1 MNEDIIFNKKKFKAI
16 IHYII
21 NKCGLNHNVGR
32 TVIYKLLY
40 FSDFDFYELYE
51 RSISGEKYIRKPNGP
66 VPKHFH
72 ESKNELINEGKIKED
87 KELIL
92 DYYKYKYSSLS
103 TPDISSL
110 SSEELN
116 VIDDTLNKISHMH
129 SGNISEYSHGDLP
142 WRIAE
147 PEEELDYEYVFYR
160 DPEYSVRDYDE

>member
-1 MNEDIIFNKKKFKAI
+1 MNEDIKYSPNKFKAM

-51 RSISGEKYIRKPNGP
+51 KPISGERYIRKPQGP
-66 VPKHFH
+66 IPTHFL
-72 ESKNELINEGKIKED
+72 ELKNELIEEGKIKETRTP
-87 KELIL
+87 IIN
-92 DYYKYKYSSLS
+92 YFKYNYSSMK
-103 TPDISSL
+103 TPDISL
-110 SSEELN
+110 LN
-116 VIDDTLNKISHMH
+116 KAEITVIDDTINKISTMN
-129 SGNISEYSHGDLP
+129 SGQISDYSHGDLP

-147 PEEELDYEYVFYR
+147 DNEELDYEYVFYR